1 MIEFEK
7 AKVHEL
13 KGKGKKGAMIWRIHV
28 VGQVTEAV
36 AKALGDDVR
45 NTLYNSKGII
55 RPSFGKMDLNHVFS
69 DARFHL
75 SVAGV
80 KNAEL
85 LLDGVMAHRF
95 RVAMRG
101 DGDKKPKTLLC
112 GFEVEY
118 VNKPTGSSSIDLWTF
133 GNSYCGAVG
142 TLKLKYPEQQPM
154 FTEKKEKEPEIVPG
168 VHKYN
173 VGKFL
178 AEIRVVES
186 KGGWTS
192 TRKAAAGDKKLPQ
205 KPGVESPSESEALA
219 LAAYDVRKFAD
230 KIAGATRGKAKD
242 EAAALSNWASG
253 FIATPVPETVPIAR
267 HTS

>member
-7 AKVHEL
+7 AKVAEN
-13 KGKGKKGAMIWRIHV
+13 KQVGKKGVTIHKIKV
-28 VGQVTEAV
+28 VAQVTEAS

-55 RPSFGKMDLNHVFS
+55 RPSFGQMDLTHAFA
-69 DARFHL
+69 DASFHL
-75 SVAGV
+75 SVTGV
-80 KNAEL
+80 KGAEL
-85 LLDGVMAHRF
+85 RLDAVLAHRF

-101 DGDKKPKTLLC
+101 DGDKKPKRLIC
-112 GFEVEY
+112 AFEVEY
-118 VNKPTGSSSIDLWTF
+118 INRATGASSIDLWTF
-133 GNSYCGAVG
+133 VNSYINAIG
-142 TLKLKYPEQQPM
+142 TCRLKYPEQQPM
-154 FTEKKEKEPEIVPG
+154 FTDKKEEVVPG
-168 VHKYN
+168 THVYEA
-173 VGKFL
+173 GKFSATIKI
-178 AEIRVVES
+178 AES
-186 KGGWTS
+186 QGGWTS

-205 KPGVESPSESEALA
+205 KPGVESASESEALA

-253 FIATPVPETVPIAR
+253 FIATPVPAETVPITR